1 LKREEAIA
9 LLKKIAEEHILT
21 LKWISL
27 VKEDHGWEIH
37 IKPESG
43 SSAGLKPI
51 LEKQELILNEADEEL
66 IICRKH
72 T

>member
-1 LKREEAIA
+1 M
-9 LLKKIAEEHILT
+9 
-21 LKWISL
+21 
-27 VKEDHGWEIH
+27 KEDHGWEIH

-43 SSAGLKPI
+43 RSAGLKPI